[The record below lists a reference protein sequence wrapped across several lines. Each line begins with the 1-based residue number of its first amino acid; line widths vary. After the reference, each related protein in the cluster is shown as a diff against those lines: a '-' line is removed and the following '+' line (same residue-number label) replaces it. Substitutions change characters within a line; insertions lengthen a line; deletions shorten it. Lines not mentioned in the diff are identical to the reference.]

1 MTEPRRLQTAQS
13 SLPQETAAFL
23 RQMAERADRGEII
36 AVTVIEE
43 HQGGTY
49 GITGTGT
56 LSRLQT
62 MGALFECL
70 LMRSAE

>member
-1 MTEPRRLQTAQS
+1 MTEPKRLETARTK
-13 SLPQETAAFL
+13 LPAETAAFL
-23 RQMAERADRGEII
+23 RRMAERADAGEVI

-43 HQGGTY
+43 HPGGTY

-70 LMRSAE
+70 LMRSQE